1 MIVVVLLDD
10 RRFGSGP
17 ATVVEVSDDPLDEIL
32 ARHTDRDGARDDR
45 LRFWSATTTLREGD
59 RVEAAQLVP
68 GTGRWDGAP

>member
-1 MIVVVLLDD
+1 MIAVVRLDD

-17 ATVVEVSDDPLDEIL
+17 GTVIEVSGEPIAAIL

-45 LRFWSATTTLREGD
+45 LRFWSAQTGLKKGD
-59 RVEAAQLVP
+59 RVVSARLVP